1 MAQPPVP
8 VPTSQALVTFAAAK
22 EANAVLTADVA
33 ASAAADQVIDAHFNQ
48 QPPWAVAMMQTL
60 SDQITNVCRSSIPS
74 LSIKNVLPIL

>member
-8 VPTSQALVTFAAAK
+8 VPTSQALVTFATAK
-22 EANAVLTADVA
+22 ANAVLTADVA

-60 SDQITNVCRSSIPS
+60 SDQITNVCCSSIPS